1 MISVFGLS
9 LLVLLALG
17 LSLIAPIVLIYL
29 MLKDL
34 KEKQLW

>member
-17 LSLIAPIVLIYL
+17 MSLIAPIVLIYL
-29 MLKDL
+29 ILKDL
-34 KEKQLW
+34 KEKKLW

>member
-9 LLVLLALG
+9 FLVLLALG

-34 KEKQLW
+34 KEKKLW